1 MRIVRKYEI
10 PIKTEWQ
17 TESKA
22 GAAILSRCP
31 GAVQGLTGFWD
42 VPGKRVPESVSPMIA
57 LAGYAVV
64 ARALS
69 LAVELVPLAY
79 KLFLTETLIEQL
91 H

>member
-1 MRIVRKYEI
+1 M
-10 PIKTEWQ
+10 PL
-17 TESKA
+17 A
-22 GAAILSRCP
+22 GTIGSLLCVCTIAHCHAAD
-31 GAVQGLTGFWD
+31 D
-42 VPGKRVPESVSPMIA
+42 V

-69 LAVELVPLAY
+69 LAVEFVPIAY